1 MGTTY
6 TTYSFSDVTGSFS
19 HPNVGSKSTTGTGL
33 GSFMTSQSQ
42 TKTIHDVSADGRVMI
57 TKVVG
62 KNGTVAVT
70 MQQTSEL
77 HQWLLGWYN
86 YIDGASSSTDD
97 WAAMGLTI
105 KNNNLG
111 EITTCTGV
119 SPEKLADRPYQAQGQ
134 MITWNLMSA
143 EITTEGNTSSN

>member
-1 MGTTY
+1 MGTSY

-19 HPNVGSKSTTGTGL
+19 HPNVGSKSTTGAGL
-33 GSFMTSQSQ
+33 GSITTSQST
-42 TKTIHDVSADGRVMI
+42 TKTAHEVSADGRVMI
-57 TKVVG
+57 SKIAG
-62 KNGTVAVT
+62 ENGTVAIT

-77 HQWLLGWYN
+77 HQWFLSWYN
-86 YIDGASSSTDD
+86 YINGSSASTDD
-97 WAAMGLTI
+97 WAAMSLTI

-134 MITWNLMSA
+134 NVTWNLMAA